1 MMAAR
6 FAFTLNDNKIGS
18 DPMKESDI
26 MHESPDHRYWVARQ
40 VSKDARIAPV
50 GSIYYQIFK
59 TGLTHSV
66 STTFV
71 TANLA
76 RAISTC
82 DNMARVDSASYRKH
96 ERAVERVERD
106 ARRDVNN

>member
-1 MMAAR
+1 
-6 FAFTLNDNKIGS
+6 
-18 DPMKESDI
+18 MKESDI
-26 MHESPDHRYWVARQ
+26 LHESANGRYWVARQ
-40 VSKDARIAPV
+40 VSTNARIAPI
-50 GSIYYQIFK
+50 GSVYYQIFK
-59 TGLTHSV
+59 TGPTHSA

-96 ERAVERVERD
+96 ERTVGQMERD
-106 ARRDVNN
+106 VRRNVNN